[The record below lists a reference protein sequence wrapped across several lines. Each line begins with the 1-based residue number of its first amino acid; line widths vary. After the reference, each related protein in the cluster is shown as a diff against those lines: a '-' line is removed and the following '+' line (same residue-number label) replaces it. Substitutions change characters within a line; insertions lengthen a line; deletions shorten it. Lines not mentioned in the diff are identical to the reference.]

1 MFQLQN
7 FSILTDV
14 QFCTEGWGGVYSAV
28 QCGVQW
34 LSQEAGLERLPG
46 HNAALTRP
54 LIGQV
59 TTLLASDWSSPGP

>member
-28 QCGVQW
+28 QGGVQW
-34 LSQEAGLERLPG
+34 LSQEAGEVTRAQCSPHPD
-46 HNAALTRP
+46 HNNH
-54 LIGQV
+54 V
-59 TTLLASDWSSPGP
+59 TN

>member
-14 QFCTEGWGGVYSAV
+14 QFCTKGWGAVYSAV

-34 LSQEAGLERLPG
+34 LSQEAGEVIRAQCSP
-46 HNAALTRP
+46 HPAF
-54 LIGQV
+54 
-59 TTLLASDWSSPGP
+59 DWSGDHITGL